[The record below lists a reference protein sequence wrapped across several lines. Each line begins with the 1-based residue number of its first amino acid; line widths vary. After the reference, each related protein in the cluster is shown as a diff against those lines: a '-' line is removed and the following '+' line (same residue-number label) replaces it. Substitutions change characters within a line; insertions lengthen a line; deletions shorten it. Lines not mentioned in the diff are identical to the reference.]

1 MKTEDMEPDVGTDA
15 GADVE
20 IDVGRMEL
28 SSYMLAVIEKLK
40 HEQKYAAAHGYLCAL
55 HSFQDFAGGRGVPLP
70 MNEVFRPE
78 RLKAYEEWLMQK
90 KARPLKPNSVTCYMS
105 SLRAVYNRWMPAGT
119 PGHDAKMFADVHT
132 RVVSQTKRALR
143 EWQMEKVLAD
153 GRTGN
158 PIAKPAGTLT
168 KEVAGTLMKEAAGT
182 PIAKPADRLHITGQ
196 AALDYFRLMFL
207 CRGMPFIDLA
217 HLRKRDLQGRY
228 LVYLRHKTRRPMRV
242 ELCPEALRLLRKYG
256 KENPDSPYLL
266 PILGADTPGG
276 WELYKDYQ
284 DALRL
289 FNRDLARAME
299 FLLPGV
305 RISSY
310 TARHTWATL
319 AYHMGLPLGVIS
331 QSLGHASIR
340 VTETYLKPFEN
351 ERLDKA
357 NKQLIAAVKKGKW
370 KKFANNNIL

>member
-1 MKTEDMEPDVGTDA
+1 
-15 GADVE
+15 
-20 IDVGRMEL
+20 
-28 SSYMLAVIEKLK
+28 
-40 HEQKYAAAHGYLCAL
+40 
-55 HSFQDFAGGRGVPLP
+55 
-70 MNEVFRPE
+70 
-78 RLKAYEEWLMQK
+78 MQK

-132 RVVSQTKRALR
+132 RVVSQTKRALQG
-143 EWQMEKVLAD
+143 WQMEKVLA
-153 GRTGN
+153 GS
-158 PIAKPAGTLT
+158 PFIA
-168 KEVAGTLMKEAAGT
+168 
-182 PIAKPADRLHITGQ
+182 GQ
-196 AALDYFRLMFL
+196 TALDYFRLMFL

-228 LVYLRHKTRRPMRV
+228 LVYLRHKTKRPMRV

-266 PILGADTPGG
+266 PILDADTSGG
-276 WELYKDYQ
+276 WGLYKDYQ

-305 RISSY
+305 RVSSY

-357 NKQLIAAVKKGKW
+357 NKQLIATVKKGKW